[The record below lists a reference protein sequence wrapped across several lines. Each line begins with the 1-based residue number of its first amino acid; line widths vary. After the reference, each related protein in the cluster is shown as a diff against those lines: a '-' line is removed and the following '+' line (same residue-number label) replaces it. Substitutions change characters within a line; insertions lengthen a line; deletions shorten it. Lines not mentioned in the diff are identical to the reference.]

1 MALDVMKK
9 AGSAA
14 YMKYRTVP
22 AFPQVGAVMN
32 KAMQRIV
39 TRQQSAQEAMAQAQR
54 EAIADLKKGGFK
66 VDS

>member
-1 MALDVMKK
+1 
-9 AGSAA
+9 
-14 YMKYRTVP
+14 MKYRTVP

-39 TRQQSAQEAMAQAQR
+39 TRQQTAQEAMAQAQR
-54 EAIADLKKGGFK
+54 EAIVDLKKGGFK